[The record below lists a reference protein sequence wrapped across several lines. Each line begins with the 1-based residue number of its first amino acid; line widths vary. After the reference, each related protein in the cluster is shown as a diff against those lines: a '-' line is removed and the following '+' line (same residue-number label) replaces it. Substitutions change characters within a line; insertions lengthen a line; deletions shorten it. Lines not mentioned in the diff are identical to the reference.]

1 MKRLL
6 LLIFSFSFE
15 SRVEHPNGYVLW
27 AVDNQVGNSG
37 ETSNWRQFWKSCTER
52 KVEVHEGKKINSSR
66 AKSTGV
72 SLESGELGRGDKILA
87 SGQPERQEG
96 QGEVDSPVRWQSRST
111 EEKPQV
117 SEKEATGALIPGG
130 RLEDKR
136 KLGRG

>member
-1 MKRLL
+1 MDMSFGQLTIRLA
-6 LLIFSFSFE
+6 IQERHQIGGSFG
-15 SRVEHPNGYVLW
+15 SR
-27 AVDNQVGNSG
+27 
-37 ETSNWRQFWKSCTER
+37 TER